1 MIDLG
6 NHNAGGRIW
15 VVLGEADVDDQITI
29 VGHAKID
36 LQNILEKEE
45 KNTNTVYLPFRYVII
60 LHFNLVRLRCLLE
73 F

>member
-29 VGHAKID
+29 VGHVKID
-36 LQNILEKEE
+36 LENILEK
-45 KNTNTVYLPFRYVII
+45 KRKKYQYGLPSIPICHHPSFQPCKTQ
-60 LHFNLVRLRCLLE
+60 LSS
-73 F
+73 